1 MIALTIASNRRLSL
15 QIQNKAI
22 VRCLSL
28 KRHNER
34 KLISQPINILYEVV
48 SDVDN
53 YQQFV
58 PWCKQSAVI
67 IRKDKKHITA
77 ELDVGFSLFSE
88 KYSSE
93 IELNEPYS
101 VVAISKETKL
111 FEYLRTEWKF
121 SPSTNNSNYTWVTF
135 QVDFQFK
142 SSLYNEVSNLFLKE
156 VINKMVH
163 AFEDRCMSL
172 SERKLQKTLISHS
185 SCVN

>member
-1 MIALTIASNRRLSL
+1 M
-15 QIQNKAI
+15 
-22 VRCLSL
+22 

-34 KLISQPINILYEVV
+34 KLISQPINILYDVV

-53 YQQFV
+53 YQHFV

-67 IRKDKKHITA
+67 RRKDKTHITA
-77 ELDVGFSLFSE
+77 ELEVGFSLFSE

-93 IELNEPYS
+93 IELNEPFS
-101 VVAISKETKL
+101 VVAVSKETKL

-121 SPSTNNSNYTWVTF
+121 SPSSNNANFTWVTF

-163 AFEDRCMSL
+163 AFEDRCLSI
-172 SERKLQKTLISHS
+172 SERKLKKSVMSHS
-185 SCVN
+185 S